1 MKAVV
6 LCGRGKVEYREVEK
20 PQIGERDLLIEVKA
34 CGICG
39 SDLHFFYGGMEPI
52 GEVPLVMDM
61 NLQESL
67 LKKEKKLRITGKLE
81 IVSYRIIPEEH
92 VEDVR
97 AVQGGILLPA
107 NRDRLWE

>member
-39 SDLHFFYGGMEPI
+39 SDLHFFYG
-52 GEVPLVMDM
+52 
-61 NLQESL
+61 
-67 LKKEKKLRITGKLE
+67 
-81 IVSYRIIPEEH
+81 
-92 VEDVR
+92 
-97 AVQGGILLPA
+97 
-107 NRDRLWE
+107 

>member
-52 GEVPLVMDM
+52 GEVPLVMGH
-61 NLQESL
+61 EF
-67 LKKEKKLRITGKLE
+67 E
-81 IVSYRIIPEEH
+81 
-92 VEDVR
+92 
-97 AVQGGILLPA
+97 
-107 NRDRLWE
+107 

>member
-52 GEVPLVMDM
+52 GEVPLV
-61 NLQESL
+61 
-67 LKKEKKLRITGKLE
+67 ITGKLE

>member
-39 SDLHFFYGGMEPI
+39 SDLHFFM
-52 GEVPLVMDM
+52 GEWNRLEKCLWLWDM

-67 LKKEKKLRITGKLE
+67 LKKER
-81 IVSYRIIPEEH
+81 S
-92 VEDVR
+92 
-97 AVQGGILLPA
+97 
-107 NRDRLWE
+107 